1 MYYWGRSIRGL
12 FRAAPDLPVIDG
24 DAFVFGAAPNPVVP
38 ETLLETATIVTAN
51 ASQVSLERH
60 GVTKPHIT
68 CMRGNMA
75 LGTASDMMKLDK
87 LRGRQ
92 TGTLVIYEHRSDPKS
107 EAQLG
112 LLEKA
117 GYRYDDLRILDR
129 VDRCVVENRQLN
141 PERPFLLK
149 RYEASMGLLSTMLCL
164 SMGARRV
171 AISGVSFR
179 TDGCSFSD
187 LDYKRIHVDGDLEIL
202 ARMCRLGMPVFAVDE
217 EMATDSGLRQWSPE
231 LVQGGTQAAQ
241 PG

>member
-1 MYYWGRSIRGL
+1 MYYWGRSIRAML
-12 FRAAPDLPVIDG
+12 RAAPDLPAIDG
-24 DAFVFGAAPNPVVP
+24 DAFVFGAAPDPAVP
-38 ETLLETATIVTAN
+38 AKLLETATIVTAN
-51 ASQVSLERH
+51 ASQLSLEAH
-60 GVTKPHIT
+60 GITKPHIT

-75 LGTASDMMKLDK
+75 LGTASDVMKLEK

-92 TGTLVIYEHRSDPKS
+92 TGALVIYEHRSDPKS
-107 EAQLG
+107 KTQLA

-117 GYRYDDLRILDR
+117 GYRYDSLFILDR

-141 PERPFLLK
+141 PDRPFLLK
-149 RYEASMGLLSTMLCL
+149 HYEASMGLLSTMLCL

-202 ARMCRLGMPVFAVDE
+202 ARICRLGLPVFAVDK
-217 EMATDSGLRQWSPE
+217 EMATDSGLRQWSTEPDR
-231 LVQGGTQAAQ
+231 GGAQAT
-241 PG
+241 